1 MINRCSHRLALSLS
15 LLLTGGCTVGPDFRK
30 PDPVLPDRWSAARDP
45 GAELKPANETALGLW
60 WKSFNDSELDR
71 LIEGAR
77 TQNFD
82 LRIAMAKI
90 DQARSEQNANRAAL
104 FPRIGAV
111 GDVARISNLLPF
123 TLPRGNNF
131 NYFLSGF
138 DAIWEIDLF
147 GRLHRKLEAA
157 RAQTA
162 ASAEESREAFVLLS
176 AEIGRQYTTYRGLQ
190 QEALLLERM
199 LKLLKEN
206 VRLAEHRIENGLA
219 PKDEAEQV
227 RSLVES
233 TQSELRSV
241 ESGLS
246 TTRHK
251 IEALIGQKPDA
262 LKLRLAA
269 PQAVPKSDERR
280 LLTQPA
286 DALRLRPDIRAAE
299 FELVS
304 ATATQGAAIAELFPK
319 ISIAAFLGLRN
330 SDLESLFRSSSFAW
344 ATAASISQP
353 IFNFGQIRAGIN
365 LAEARQKEA
374 YLHYEKTVLEALHE
388 TEISLSEF
396 LKEEMRKEHLQ
407 KSVAHLEASRQMAEV
422 RFKNGLETRQDLL
435 TQEIDVNR
443 ERIRLIQSETTQ
455 SIRLI
460 AVFKA
465 LGGAG
470 QQPVDLTE
478 EPLRPW
484 G

>member
-1 MINRCSHRLALSLS
+1 MIRICADRLALSLS
-15 LLLTGGCTVGPDFRK
+15 ILLIGGCTVGPEFRK

-45 GAELKPANETALGLW
+45 VAPLKRANETVLSLW
-60 WKSFNDSELDR
+60 WKSFNDPELDR
-71 LIEGAR
+71 LIEETR
-77 TQNFD
+77 VQNFD
-82 LRIAMAKI
+82 LRIAMTKI

-123 TLPRGNNF
+123 DLPRGNNF
-131 NYFLSGF
+131 NYFLTGF

-162 ASAEESREAFVLLS
+162 ASAEELREAFVLLS
-176 AEIGRQYTTYRGLQ
+176 AEVGRQYTTYRGLQ
-190 QEALLLERM
+190 QQALLLEST
-199 LKLLKEN
+199 LKLIKEN
-206 VRLAEHRIENGLA
+206 AFLAEHRIENGLA
-219 PKDEAEQV
+219 PKDEAEQI
-227 RSLVES
+227 RAQVES

-241 ESGLS
+241 ESEITS
-246 TTRHK
+246 TRHQL
-251 IEALIGQKPDA
+251 EELIGRKPDA
-262 LKLRLAA
+262 LKFRLAST
-269 PQAVPKSDERR
+269 QAVPKSDERR

-299 FELVS
+299 FELAR

-330 SDLESLFRSSSFAW
+330 SDLENLFRSSSFAW
-344 ATAASISQP
+344 ASAASISQP

-365 LAEARQKEA
+365 LAEARQNEA
-374 YLHYEKTVLEALHE
+374 YLHYEKTVLSALHE
-388 TEISLSEF
+388 TEVALSEY
-396 LKEEMRKEHLQ
+396 LKESQRSEHLE
-407 KSVAHLEASRQMAEV
+407 KSVDHLEEAHQMGKV
-422 RFKNGLETRQDLL
+422 RFQNGLESLQDLL
-435 TQEIDVNR
+435 TQEIAVNR
-443 ERIRLIQSETTQ
+443 ERIRLIQSETTRA
-455 SIRLI
+455 IRLI

-470 QQPVDLTE
+470 QQPVDLEE

>member
-1 MINRCSHRLALSLS
+1 VIIICPHRLALSLS
-15 LLLTGGCTVGPDFRK
+15 LLLLAGCTVGPDFRK

-45 GAELKPANETALGLW
+45 DAQLKRADETVLGLW
-60 WKSFNDSELDR
+60 WKSFNDPELDR
-71 LIEGAR
+71 LIEDAR
-77 TQNFD
+77 AQNFD
-82 LRIAMAKI
+82 LRIAMTKI

-162 ASAEESREAFVLLS
+162 ASAEESREAFVILS
-176 AEIGRQYTTYRGLQ
+176 AEIGRQYLTYCGLQ
-190 QEALLLERM
+190 QEALLLENT
-199 LKLLKEN
+199 LKLLKQN
-206 VRLAEHRIENGLA
+206 VLLAEHRIENGLA

-227 RSLVES
+227 RALVES

-241 ESGLS
+241 ESELS

-251 IEALIGQKPDA
+251 LEELIGRKPDA
-262 LKLRLAA
+262 LKVRLASSRT
-269 PQAVPKSDERR
+269 VPKSDERR

-286 DALRLRPDIRAAE
+286 DALRLRPDIRSAE
-299 FELVS
+299 FELES

-330 SDLESLFRSSSFAW
+330 SDLENLFRSSSFAW
-344 ATAASISQP
+344 ATAASVSQP

-365 LAEARQKEA
+365 LAEARQNEA
-374 YLHYEKTVLEALHE
+374 YLQYEKTVLAALHE
-388 TEISLSEF
+388 TEVALSEF
-396 LKEEMRKEHLQ
+396 LKEEQRTGHLK
-407 KSVAHLEASRQMAEV
+407 KSVAHLEETHQMEEV
-422 RFKNGLETRQDLL
+422 RFQNGLETLQDVL
-435 TQEIDVNR
+435 TQEIDLNR
-443 ERIRLIQSETTQ
+443 ERIRLIQSETTRG
-455 SIRLI
+455 IRLI
-460 AVFKA
+460 ALFKA

-470 QQPVDLTE
+470 QQPIDLKE